1 MSRYDTV
8 SHLVLDVCCA
18 FFSSGSVSLWLC
30 TVSFQAPFELKFP
43 RASCIRA
50 YQIADPSLRLQ
61 GYILIE
67 YATLSE
73 AKAAIEG
80 ANGTKLLDQTIAV
93 DFAFVRPPPQ
103 KTRAGNSNAPKGASG
118 RQRSRSPVARAE
130 REEREEEGVE

>member
-1 MSRYDTV
+1 MSRYVDFIYWGWI
-8 SHLVLDVCCA
+8 VCCA
-18 FFSSGSVSLWLC
+18 FSPSGSVSLWLW
-30 TVSFQAPFELKFP
+30 TVSFQAPFDLKFP
-43 RASCIRA
+43 RASGIRA
-50 YQIADPSLRLQ
+50 YQIADQSSRLQ

-103 KTRAGNSNAPKGASG
+103 KTRAGGGNAPKGGSG
-118 RQRSRSPVARAE
+118 RQRSRSPGARAE